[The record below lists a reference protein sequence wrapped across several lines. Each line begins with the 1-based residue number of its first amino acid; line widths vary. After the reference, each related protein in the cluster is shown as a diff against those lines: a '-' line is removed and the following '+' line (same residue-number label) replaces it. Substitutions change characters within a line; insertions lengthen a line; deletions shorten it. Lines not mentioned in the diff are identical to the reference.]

1 MSVLDTVRSKIIGI
15 VKDDSAKLIN
25 PDDYDLKIAEAL
37 NIYSK
42 HRPDIAVDDIPGD
55 GGHDYDFPDEWV
67 EGFSEIKS
75 VEYPLGY
82 VPETLLDA
90 DSYYVYQN
98 TTKKQIRLV
107 EVAPAA
113 TETFRVTFT
122 IPRTIASILETDE
135 DAFCRLGAALC
146 LEDLANAFAQT
157 GDSIINADSVN
168 YRAKSGEFS
177 ARAKRCMSFYNKHI
191 GIKNDDTT
199 TAASSVMNME
209 MNYPGGSDRLTH
221 PKWARRRR

>member
-1 MSVLDTVRSKIIGI
+1 
-15 VKDDSAKLIN
+15 
-25 PDDYDLKIAEAL
+25 
-37 NIYSK
+37 
-42 HRPDIAVDDIPGD
+42 
-55 GGHDYDFPDEWV
+55 
-67 EGFSEIKS
+67 
-75 VEYPLGY
+75 
-82 VPETLLDA
+82 
-90 DSYYVYQN
+90 
-98 TTKKQIRLV
+98 
-107 EVAPAA
+107 
-113 TETFRVTFT
+113 
-122 IPRTIASILETDE
+122 
-135 DAFCRLGAALC
+135 LC